1 MNSLKSAKEL
11 NTMEHTQG
19 PTPDHVQVKISA
31 KGVDFS
37 GHISKELL
45 QRGYSWLA
53 IAIAGGTTWLVTQLP
68 MATPPSPPAALPP
81 AQSTQDQDTIC

>member
-11 NTMEHTQG
+11 HTMNHPQD

-45 QRGYSWLA
+45 QRGYGWLA

-68 MATPPSPPAALPP
+68 MATPPTPPAALPP
-81 AQSTQDQDTIC
+81 AQPTVTRDTIC